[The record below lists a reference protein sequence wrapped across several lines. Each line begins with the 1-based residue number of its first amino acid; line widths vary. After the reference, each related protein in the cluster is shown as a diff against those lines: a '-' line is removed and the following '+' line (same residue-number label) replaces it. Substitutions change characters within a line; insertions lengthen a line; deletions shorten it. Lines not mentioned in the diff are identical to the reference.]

1 MWLRD
6 QKRKDSPVKGQR
18 PYSTRQS
25 MVSSS
30 GASSQSSIALRA
42 NLCAQKMNNSAV
54 SCIEIGHYSR
64 AITSLT
70 RSLELLKRQQRSR
83 DLAPCNCYQCTL
95 DGCIIKAAEKRRSP
109 SRNAKVERTQRD
121 CNDISSG
128 GYISRRPI
136 KVNAQGHVMGPALYV
151 IIVYNL
157 GLVKHLI
164 AIGSSNNSER
174 EKVIQGA
181 VATYNLAH
189 QMQASLLLQHENS
202 KDSWSTEAAAS
213 LRSIRFEMMV
223 LNNMSQLHKLNLCI
237 TEHDHCLR
245 RLLSVMMMVVDQQVR
260 ASSIEGNIA
269 PLWRIELD
277 GFLRNSASLILQP
290 EISASSA

>member
-1 MWLRD
+1 
-6 QKRKDSPVKGQR
+6 
-18 PYSTRQS
+18 
-25 MVSSS
+25 
-30 GASSQSSIALRA
+30 
-42 NLCAQKMNNSAV
+42 MNNSAV

-70 RSLELLKRQQRSR
+70 RSLDLLKRQPRSR
-83 DLAPCNCYQCTL
+83 DLASCNCYQCTL
-95 DGCIIKAAEKRRSP
+95 DGCIIKAAEKNRSL
-109 SRNAKVERTQRD
+109 SRKDKVTRTQQD
-121 CNDISSG
+121 CHDIPSG

-136 KVNAQGHVMGPALYV
+136 KINAQGHAMGPALYV

-164 AIGSSNNSER
+164 AIGCSDNIER

-181 VATYNLAH
+181 IATYNLAH
-189 QMQASLLLQHENS
+189 QMQASLLLQHESS
-202 KDSWSTEAAAS
+202 KDPCSTEAATS

-223 LNNMSQLHKLNLCI
+223 LNNTSQLHKLNLCI

-260 ASSIEGNIA
+260 ASSIEGSIA

-277 GFLRNSASLILQP
+277 GFLRNTASLMLQP
-290 EISASSA
+290 KISAVSA